1 LESQPRPTGH
11 GVIPIPSWD
20 WGDLPMSD
28 AFAESAERLKQ
39 LLARIMK
46 EKDPAKFD
54 ELAGEIQRVLDE
66 REALRKGLE
75 IQGGH

>member
-1 LESQPRPTGH
+1 
-11 GVIPIPSWD
+11 
-20 WGDLPMSD
+20 MSD

-39 LLARIMK
+39 LLARVMK
-46 EKDPAKFD
+46 EEDSAKFD

-66 REALRKGLE
+66 RETLRKRLE

>member
-1 LESQPRPTGH
+1 
-11 GVIPIPSWD
+11 
-20 WGDLPMSD
+20 MSD

-39 LLARIMK
+39 LLARVMK